1 MISMKDSGW
10 LNLGVKL
17 NTVTPLRKRDHFRMV
32 PKHQT
37 NQKVTKY
44 KVETDMKDIELPFT
58 SFVGKQRFKFT
69 APNIPTIL
77 SCEVVDDDARQSL
90 RRKIHRD
97 VLLGKFLF
105 WDGFIVNT
113 MRQLGCVC

>member
-32 PKHQT
+32 PKHQA

-77 SCEVVDDDARQSL
+77 SCEVAEDSARQSL

-97 VLLGKFLF
+97 VLLGNFFLEGMGALLIQC
-105 WDGFIVNT
+105 DN
-113 MRQLGCVC
+113 